1 MSPKAPSAQE
11 LKQQLKDLPENALEK
26 SVEST
31 EGVNG
36 STIEPVYSKRKM
48 KAYTVTES
56 ELKQIGLA
64 NIGITGTASIGSAFF
79 VFGLDIFKDT
89 VLATEIPKEAAAI
102 VSYVQPISFFTGIVF
117 WVFSIVLMYWRWD
130 MINTIKKE
138 STDH

>member
-1 MSPKAPSAQE
+1 MSQKTPSPAK
-11 LKQQLKDLPENALEK
+11 LKQGLESLSDDALEE
-26 SVEST
+26 SVET
-31 EGVNG
+31 AEGVNG

-79 VFGLDIFKDT
+79 VFGLDILKDT
-89 VLATEIPKEAAAI
+89 VLATEVPKEAAAI
-102 VSYVQPISFFTGIVF
+102 VSYVQPISFFIGVAF
-117 WVFSIVLMYWRWD
+117 WLFSAVLMYWRRD